1 MYQEAFETKG
11 EAFKREIEIKNKKS
25 RKYIE
30 WVISSAIERPAQ
42 LREGHRFDS
51 VILHQALLLKQNF
64 FMPDFFVYILYSPTI
79 DQDYFIT

>member
-30 WVISSAIERPAQ
+30 WVISSAIERPA
-42 LREGHRFDS
+42 
-51 VILHQALLLKQNF
+51 
-64 FMPDFFVYILYSPTI
+64 
-79 DQDYFIT
+79 